1 LISVSR
7 RYEIHAAHVLRLPWL
22 GEEENRRLYG
32 KCATVHGHD
41 YGIEVTVTGRLDP
54 RLGRL
59 VDLER
64 LDAVVKAEV
73 VDRFDG
79 RHLNEDPLF
88 AERAPTA
95 EHIAESVRAL
105 LAAPVARETGARLLR
120 VRVDET
126 RRNAFE
132 CGEPT

>member
-1 LISVSR
+1 MISVSR

-22 GEEENRRLYG
+22 DEQENRRLYG

-41 YGIEVTVTGRLDP
+41 YGIEVTVTGRLDS
-54 RLGRL
+54 RLGRV
-59 VDLER
+59 VDPER
-64 LDAVVKAEV
+64 LDAVVKAEIL
-73 VDRFDG
+73 DRFHG

-88 AERAPTA
+88 AQRAPTA
-95 EHIAESVRAL
+95 EHIAESVQAL
-105 LAAPVARETGARLLR
+105 LDGPVARATGARLLR

-132 CGEPT
+132 CGAAA